1 MTNKFN
7 VGKLTVLITHSEEH
21 FNTVCQATI
30 PEYWEAEIVNMS
42 EALLERFEA
51 NNDYTHLR
59 LYGTD
64 QFSEKAAIQDL
75 VDELQKTN
83 VTGMLNIIR

>member
-1 MTNKFN
+1 MTKKFN
-7 VGKLTVLITHSEEH
+7 AGKLTVLVRHSEEY

-30 PEYWEAEIVNMS
+30 PEYWEAEVVNIP

-51 NNDYTHLR
+51 NNDHTHLR

-64 QFSEKAAIQDL
+64 QFSEKAAIKDL
-75 VDELQKTN
+75 VDELQKASI
-83 VTGMLNIIR
+83 TGTLKIIR